1 MSISSMTE
9 LEAVNLMLTNIGE
22 APVNTIEGTNML
34 DIAIAKQVLREV
46 LIEVQ
51 EPGWDFNTESGITIT
66 PNEDGEIWFPINA
79 LRVDPVDRSL
89 KVVMR
94 GHRLY
99 DKENHTYE
107 FSGPVDVEI
116 VFGLEF
122 EQCPQALRQYVA
134 IKAARIYQR
143 RMVGSDLLEK
153 LTQADEYNA
162 LVKLQN
168 FDTDTADYNMLTGS
182 ADVMRIIAR

>member
-143 RMVGSDLLEK
+143 RTVGSDLLEK

-162 LVKLQN
+162 LVKLNN

>member
-134 IKAARIYQR
+134 IKVHAFISAARW
-143 RMVGSDLLEK
+143 V
-153 LTQADEYNA
+153 LTCSKNSP
-162 LVKLQN
+162 KP
-168 FDTDTADYNMLTGS
+168 TSTTHSSSSITLTPT
-182 ADVMRIIAR
+182 RPTTTC